1 VDQEG
6 DVGSGRRGPV
16 DHLSMKR
23 ATILELH
30 LQTSGIVRAVGE
42 GESYV
47 IEKLRVPVAEL
58 KPFERLPS
66 SRKLPNRE
74 RLISKMPLVK
84 DSGRVVEEDRSS
96 HRA

>member
-1 VDQEG
+1 MDQEG
-6 DVGSGRRGPV
+6 DAGSGRRGPV

-30 LQTSGIVRAVGE
+30 LRTSAIVRAVAE

-47 IEKLRVPVAEL
+47 IEKLGVPVAEL
-58 KPFERLPS
+58 RPFERLPS
-66 SRKLPNRE
+66 ARKLPNRE
-74 RLISKMPLVK
+74 RLISKMPRVK